1 MVICGIITI
10 NILRMI
16 GGNKVRHEEYLTVKD
31 VSDILQTEPYVL
43 RFYEKELNLNIK
55 RNTKGHRVYSMEDI
69 ELFRKIQ
76 ELREQG
82 LQLKAIENIVH
93 HHEDELA
100 QTLEQL
106 TTTQTHQMKSTERG
120 KSSSFDIT
128 DIKDEKVMQFS
139 LLMKDMLKKALDEH
153 EAEVR
158 AEVKE
163 AICEQVKEEVKE
175 EVDRKLFE
183 FEQVQLKKSEDHYRK
198 LDETMRELQ
207 KMRKDMAENINSQKP
222 KESFWNK
229 LFKEKN
235 KTIEI

>member
-1 MVICGIITI
+1 MVKYGIITI
-10 NILRMI
+10 NRLQMI
-16 GGNKVRHEEYLTVKD
+16 GGRKVKQEECLTVKD

-55 RNTKGHRVYSMEDI
+55 RNAKGHRVYSIEDI

-76 ELREQG
+76 DLREQG

-93 HHEDELA
+93 HHEEELT

-106 TTTQTHQMKSTERG
+106 TTTQVHQIKSTEKA

-128 DIKDEKVMQFS
+128 DIKDEKVVQFS

-153 EAEVR
+153 EAEVK

-183 FEQVQLKKSEDHYRK
+183 FEQVQLQKNEDHYRK

-207 KMRKDMAENINSQKP
+207 KMRKDMAEDIKLQKP
-222 KESFWNK
+222 KETFWNK